1 MCILLY
7 LLVCTGLR
15 ARIVVVEALY
25 KIYYYYYTQNISY
38 PPVAKSGSLAP
49 LRSLS
54 VRFSER
60 ERERISTWT
69 SQTVIKRR
77 KKKRLC
83 RFNTSD
89 PFSLL
94 CLLLA
99 VVLLLFL
106 MIFVFNLKQK
116 QLESINCN
124 ISDKKQRKP
133 VKKQSNK
140 KSRSTRTMSQFESIK
155 CNSEHTEAEK
165 HKVCFL

>member
-106 MIFVFNLKQK
+106 MIFVFNLKQQ

-124 ISDKKQRKP
+124 T
-133 VKKQSNK
+133 SNK
-140 KSRSTRTMSQFESIK
+140 QKQKQKLSKKKKKKINKNNVSIRIYQ
-155 CNSEHTEAEK
+155 
-165 HKVCFL
+165 V

>member
-1 MCILLY
+1 MLLRRY
-7 LLVCTGLR
+7 IKYIIIIIPKTSHTRLLQSQVLSHLF
-15 ARIVVVEALY
+15 VLS
-25 KIYYYYYTQNISY
+25 Q
-38 PPVAKSGSLAP
+38 SGSQ
-49 LRSLS
+49 
-54 VRFSER
+54 R

-69 SQTVIKRR
+69 SQPVIKRR

-155 CNSEHTEAEK
+155 CNFEHTEAEK
-165 HKVCFL
+165 RKECFF